1 MDNTSSGEVE
11 ATADGQ
17 SVSGAKAHQG
27 DKDHPLFTHKGDR
40 RTILQK
46 IRDGIVPRP
55 VADAFMFDANGDLCP
70 MDVSVK
76 LPPKSRS
83 LGTFARI
90 STAQLEAMALNPP
103 PPTAARLFNYLL
115 SRPTYELSVDIQQK
129 ALAAALS
136 VPQPHISRS
145 LKWLVEKHYLLPAS
159 RDGTEWKPGRC
170 RLYCLNPFM
179 VGKGHDR
186 YNVELQEEYRAFAPA
201 GKTRAR
207 SHPKPSKKRK
217 QKEEAR

>member
-11 ATADGQ
+11 AIAGGQ
-17 SVSGAKAHQG
+17 PSSRAKAHQY
-27 DKDHPLFTHKGDR
+27 DKDHPLFTNEDDR

-46 IRDGIVPRP
+46 MRDGIVPRP
-55 VADAFMFDANGDLCP
+55 VADAFMFDANGNICP
-70 MDVSVK
+70 MNVSAK

-115 SRPTYELSVDIQQK
+115 SRPSYELSVDIQQK
-129 ALAAALS
+129 ELAAALS
-136 VPQPHISRS
+136 VPQPHISRA
-145 LKWLVEKHYLLPAS
+145 LKWLVEKRYLLPAS
-159 RDGTEWKPGRC
+159 RDGTDWKPGRC

-186 YNVELQEEYRAFAPA
+186 NNVELQEEYKAFAPA
-201 GKTRAR
+201 RNTRSR
-207 SHPKPSKKRK
+207 SHPKVSKKRK
-217 QKEEAR
+217 QKEEGR